1 MSTFDEREK
10 GYERKFQQDQEL
22 AFKVKA
28 RRHRLM
34 GEWAG
39 KQMGLAGD
47 AADAYARELAT
58 TGLEHQ
64 GDDETV
70 ARIVSDFTAKGV
82 ALDAAHIKLELE
94 RCDREA
100 KKQLGVAS

>member
-10 GYERKFQQDQEL
+10 SYERKFQQDQEL

-34 GEWAG
+34 GEWAA
-39 KQMGLAGD
+39 QQLGLTGD
-47 AADAYARELAT
+47 GADAYSRELAT
-58 TGLEHQ
+58 LGLEHH
-64 GDDETV
+64 GDDDTV
-70 ARIVSDFTAKGV
+70 ARIAHDFAAKGV
-82 ALDAAHIKLELE
+82 AIDAAHIRLELE

-100 KKQLGVAS
+100 KKQLGVAT